1 MSRVLNDYDF
11 GGYLIWAGVPVAID
25 GRTELYGERFMVELD
40 RTMTLKSPDALFVML
55 KSYRIDAT
63 LLWRRTPA
71 AQLLDH
77 VDGWKKVFADD
88 QCRGACPRSVGTP
101 LCRARNKAG
110 FKLKPGL
117 LSD

>member
-88 QCRGACPRSVGTP
+88 NVVAHVRDPSARHSVEP
-101 LCRARNKAG
+101 EI
-110 FKLKPGL
+110 KPA
-117 LSD
+117 SN